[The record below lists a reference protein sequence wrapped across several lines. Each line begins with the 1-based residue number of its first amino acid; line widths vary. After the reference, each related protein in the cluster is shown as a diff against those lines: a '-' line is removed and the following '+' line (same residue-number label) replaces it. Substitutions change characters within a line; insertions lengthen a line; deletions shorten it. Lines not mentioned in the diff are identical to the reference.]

1 MSPATAGS
9 RLPGAWPGTCRNAGF
24 LRMKGVVMRS
34 NQLVTILIVVVL
46 VLLVIFLARAV
57 F

>member
-1 MSPATAGS
+1 VTA
-9 RLPGAWPGTCRNAGF
+9 RLPGARPGTCTNAGF
-24 LRMKGVVMRS
+24 LRGKGVAMRS

>member
-1 MSPATAGS
+1 MPVSSTK
-9 RLPGAWPGTCRNAGF
+9 GAA
-24 LRMKGVVMRS
+24 MRS

>member
-1 MSPATAGS
+1 
-9 RLPGAWPGTCRNAGF
+9 
-24 LRMKGVVMRS
+24 MKGVAMRS

>member
-1 MSPATAGS
+1 VHK
-9 RLPGAWPGTCRNAGF
+9 CRIPPQ
-24 LRMKGVVMRS
+24 KGVAMRS